1 MKEQCTFAGNV
12 TLPEKPFS
20 TLVQCPTCGAYR
32 VLVQRQFKGN
42 NYTFP
47 RHRKKMARH
56 TNLLSWRLVDGSWQW
71 HTVSYTVNLVYGGID
86 G

>member
-12 TLPEKPFS
+12 TLPSGAVSK
-20 TLVQCPTCGAYR
+20 LVRCPTCGAYR
-32 VLVQRQFKGN
+32 ELIQRQFKGN

-47 RHRKKMARH
+47 PHTKKTAKH
-56 TNLLSWRLVDGSWQW
+56 TDLPSWRYVSSQWQW